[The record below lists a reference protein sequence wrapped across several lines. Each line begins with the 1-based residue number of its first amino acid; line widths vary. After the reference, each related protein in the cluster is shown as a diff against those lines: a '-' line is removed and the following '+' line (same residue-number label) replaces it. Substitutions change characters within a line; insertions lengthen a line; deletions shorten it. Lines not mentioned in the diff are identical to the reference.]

1 MMNIQTLINEWIAVG
16 NAFDT
21 ERYLDFYLE
30 DAVLDDPSVG
40 EVFKGRRE
48 IKKYFDSY
56 FIGYNTRTELVS
68 LDLINNTQAFI
79 EVKFSGNFSE
89 GNIGG
94 FFDVTFKNGKIA
106 FVKADLIH

>member
-1 MMNIQTLINEWIAVG
+1 MNIHTFIDEWIAVG

-21 ERYLDFYLE
+21 ERYLGFYLE

-40 EVFKGRRE
+40 EVFKGHRE

-56 FIGYNTRTELVS
+56 FIGYNTLTELVS
-68 LDLINNTQAFI
+68 LDLINSNQALI

-89 GNIGG
+89 GKIGG
-94 FFDVTFKNGKIA
+94 LFDITFKEGKIA

>member
-1 MMNIQTLINEWIAVG
+1 MMNIQTFIHEWIAVG

-21 ERYLDFYLE
+21 ERYLGFYLE

-40 EVFKGRRE
+40 EVFKGRKE

-56 FIGYNTRTELVS
+56 FIEYNTLTELVS
-68 LDLINNTQAFI
+68 LDLINNNQALI

-89 GNIGG
+89 GKIGG
-94 FFDVTFKNGKIA
+94 LFDITFKEGKIA